1 MATTVKA
8 FYFML
13 FFSLFWLLC
22 GLVHNFCLCLVFT
35 IGTLFVLYI
44 EIARLDPVNQILI
57 VQSIKLREDTILVF
71 HCLKIF
77 EVFRMDEMEKRIK
90 SLPDYREN
98 RAVYDIRMY
107 AHRIRFMMV
116 KRKGVPLKGLESIEL
131 FRKFVFWIIGG
142 TGSQATGY
150 GLTKSNLVLRDDGK
164 RCTLEFNNKIIISN
178 DTMDLSEYKDRYDF
192 VTRERN

>member
-22 GLVHNFCLCLVFT
+22 GLVNISCLCLVFA
-35 IGTLFVLYI
+35 IGTLFILCH
-44 EIARLDPVNQILI
+44 EILGLDLVNQSLI
-57 VQSIKLREDTILVF
+57 IQSIRLREDTSLVF
-71 HCLKIF
+71 RCLKIF
-77 EVFRMDEMEKRIK
+77 SLFRIGKTELKVQF
-90 SLPDYREN
+90 LPDYYEN
-98 RAVYDIRMY
+98 QAVYDIRMY
-107 AHRIRFMMV
+107 ACSIMYHMV
-116 KRKGVPLKGLESIEL
+116 TETDMPLSGLESIEL

-142 TGSQATGY
+142 TGSQVTGY
-150 GLTKSNLVLRDDGK
+150 GLTKSNLTLRDNGE

-178 DTMDLSEYKDRYDF
+178 DTMDLSEYEGFYDF